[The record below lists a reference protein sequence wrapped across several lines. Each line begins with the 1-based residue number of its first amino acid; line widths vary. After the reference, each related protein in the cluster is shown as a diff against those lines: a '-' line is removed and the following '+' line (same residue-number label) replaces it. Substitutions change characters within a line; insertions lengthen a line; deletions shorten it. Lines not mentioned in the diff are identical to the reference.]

1 MFWGGLT
8 VGLILGGMIGLLV
21 TAALVAG
28 REKDEECGGGSNP
41 KDL

>member
-28 REKDEECGGGSNP
+28 REKDECGGGSNT

>member
-1 MFWGGLT
+1 MFWGGLA

-28 REKDEECGGGSNP
+28 EEKDE
-41 KDL
+41 